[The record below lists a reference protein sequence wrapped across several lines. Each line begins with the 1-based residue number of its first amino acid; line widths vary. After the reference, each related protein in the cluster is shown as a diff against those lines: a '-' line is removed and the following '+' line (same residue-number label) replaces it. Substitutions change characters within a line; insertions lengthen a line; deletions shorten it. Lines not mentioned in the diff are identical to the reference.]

1 MIIEV
6 RSMKKVL
13 IIIVVLLALGVI
25 GYGIFYVATHDFGDA
40 KRESKNTNVELNQN
54 DIEAPEKDTVTLVDT
69 KEIDGA
75 FIQEYSF
82 VMNSQEKTLEVQ
94 FLNRNNED
102 IKEQSLT
109 GEFSGVT
116 LYAYYEEY
124 DEDVTVYDAS
134 MIDRSF
140 NENNFSFIKGS
151 DGESYLL
158 IHTNIYDDGSGEE
171 DKLYILNDTLEFVS
185 NDLVD
190 YGTSSSVGMSI
201 MSTYTSYTLED
212 EEKPWYTDDFNA
224 CSSPSNCY
232 INVKV
237 EDNKIYYLVPV
248 LIDVAEEENSDEED
262 AEEVM
267 TYGEL
272 EERVY
277 TIRDS
282 KLEYEVVK
290 RYTIIGVSGLT
301 E

>member
-1 MIIEV
+1 
-6 RSMKKVL
+6 
-13 IIIVVLLALGVI
+13 
-25 GYGIFYVATHDFGDA
+25 
-40 KRESKNTNVELNQN
+40 
-54 DIEAPEKDTVTLVDT
+54 
-69 KEIDGA
+69 
-75 FIQEYSF
+75 
-82 VMNSQEKTLEVQ
+82 
-94 FLNRNNED
+94 
-102 IKEQSLT
+102 
-109 GEFSGVT
+109 
-116 LYAYYEEY
+116 
-124 DEDVTVYDAS
+124 
-134 MIDRSF
+134 
-140 NENNFSFIKGS
+140 
-151 DGESYLL
+151 
-158 IHTNIYDDGSGEE
+158 
-171 DKLYILNDTLEFVS
+171 
-185 NDLVD
+185 
-190 YGTSSSVGMSI
+190 

>member
-1 MIIEV
+1 MI
-6 RSMKKVL
+6 
-13 IIIVVLLALGVI
+13 
-25 GYGIFYVATHDFGDA
+25 
-40 KRESKNTNVELNQN
+40 N
-54 DIEAPEKDTVTLVDT
+54 
-69 KEIDGA
+69 
-75 FIQEYSF
+75 
-82 VMNSQEKTLEVQ
+82 
-94 FLNRNNED
+94 
-102 IKEQSLT
+102 
-109 GEFSGVT
+109 GVT
-116 LYAYYEEY
+116 LYAYYEKY
-124 DEDVTVYDAS
+124 DKEATVYDAS

-237 EDNKIYYLVPV
+237 EANKIYYLVPV

-262 AEEVM
+262 VEEVM

-277 TIRDS
+277 TVSDNR
-282 KLEYEVVK
+282 LEYEVVK
-290 RYTIIGVSGLT
+290 RYKITSVSGLT